1 MLSKRQQ
8 DTLTFIRS
16 YFSRKGDSPSLA
28 EIAKGTGIHS
38 RSAVHR
44 HVQAL
49 VDAGVIEL
57 VPGRKRGIRLT
68 GDAAEGFLELPL
80 AGRIAAGH
88 PIEAIPGRDTL
99 NLADFFLGPDRFAL
113 QVRGDSMTGIG
124 ILDGDT
130 VVVKR
135 TSSARDG
142 DIVVAL
148 IDNEE
153 ATLKRLMVGKDTIT
167 LVPENPRLKPITYT
181 AGRVAIQGIVVGQ
194 MRSYR

>member
-1 MLSKRQQ
+1 MLSRRQQ
-8 DTLTFIRS
+8 DTLTFIRN
-16 YFSRKGDSPSLA
+16 YFSRKGESPSLA
-28 EIAKGTGIHS
+28 EIAKGTGIRS
-38 RSAVHR
+38 RAAAHR

-68 GDAAEGFLELPL
+68 GETAEGLLELPL

-135 TSSARDG
+135 TASARDG

-153 ATLKRLMVGKDTIT
+153 ATLKRLMLGKDSVT
-167 LVPENPRLKPITYT
+167 LVPENPRLKPVTYT

>member
-8 DTLTFIRS
+8 DTLTFIRN
-16 YFSRKGDSPSLA
+16 YFSRKGESPSLA
-28 EIAKGTGIHS
+28 EIAEGTGIRS
-38 RSAVHR
+38 RAAAHR

-57 VPGRKRGIRLT
+57 VPGRKRGIRLI
-68 GDAAEGFLELPL
+68 GDVAEGLLELPL

-113 QVRGDSMTGIG
+113 QVFGDSMTGIG

-135 TSSARDG
+135 TTSARDG

-167 LVPENPRLKPITYT
+167 LVPENPSLKPVSYT
-181 AGRVAIQGIVVGQ
+181 AGRVAIQGVVVGQ